1 MNTKEHRVAALY
13 YLHRFDHLKN
23 VILEV
28 WRCMWKFTILQRTLV
43 YELASMSNVE
53 WLAC

>member
-28 WRCMWKFTILQRTLV
+28 WNGDQGVCGNSLFYK
-43 YELASMSNVE
+43 EP
-53 WLAC
+53 